1 MVLQCLNILDLFRI
15 LKCKF
20 ARVANSNQPN
30 SKALLNSKANKYNI
44 KEEIFQ
50 VYISAFR
57 EFVYRKGKVGYLKP
71 QTLPTAKKVTLLV
84 VFWTFFRWPIL

>member
-20 ARVANSNQPN
+20 ACVANSNQPN

-44 KEEIFQ
+44 KEEIFEF
-50 VYISAFR
+50 YISALESLCIER
-57 EFVYRKGKVGYLKP
+57 ERLD
-71 QTLPTAKKVTLLV
+71 
-84 VFWTFFRWPIL
+84 I

>member
-30 SKALLNSKANKYNI
+30 SKALPDSKANKHNI
-44 KEEIFQ
+44 KEEIFEF
-50 VYISAFR
+50 YISASESLCIER
-57 EFVYRKGKVGYLKP
+57 
-71 QTLPTAKKVTLLV
+71 VTLD
-84 VFWTFFRWPIL
+84 I

>member
-44 KEEIFQ
+44 KEEIFEF
-50 VYISAFR
+50 YISA
-57 EFVYRKGKVGYLKP
+57 L
-71 QTLPTAKKVTLLV
+71 
-84 VFWTFFRWPIL
+84 

>member
-15 LKCKF
+15 MKCKF

-44 KEEIFQ
+44 KEEIFEF
-50 VYISAFR
+50 YISALESLCIER
-57 EFVYRKGKVGYLKP
+57 VKLD
-71 QTLPTAKKVTLLV
+71 
-84 VFWTFFRWPIL
+84 I